1 MIFRIKYPT
10 AAKQVAFSSV
20 EVLSSKIYIATLRKL
35 KEKKRKKNDNNMRF
49 EHVDRVVSYLRWTR
63 IKIYIPSKEGHRYK

>member
-35 KEKKRKKNDNNMRF
+35 KEKKKKEKRQ
-49 EHVDRVVSYLRWTR
+49 
-63 IKIYIPSKEGHRYK
+63 